1 MDSQNIKLLTTSR
14 DNKLDH
20 QIISGLKDKK
30 VLVTGA
36 TGGIGSCL
44 VQMFAKEGATLGIHY
59 NRNYEQA
66 KSLSRNIEMDG
77 GRAECFQEDFLSTN
91 ELSLVQE
98 FIERFGGIDILINNA
113 GDILGFK
120 DFLELDES
128 AWTETH
134 RLNIQ
139 APFFLAQQAFANM
152 KKHGGGKIINI
163 SSIAA
168 KYGGSSKSLHYG
180 AAKAGLEAI
189 TVGLARAGASHNILV
204 NAVQAGFIDTPLQQ
218 RLINEKNLKERINL
232 IPLKRPGKPEDVA
245 GAVVYLASKA
255 GDFITGEIMTVSGG
269 D

>member
-1 MDSQNIKLLTTSR
+1 MGLQKVKPLTVFR
-14 DNKLDH
+14 DNKLNH

-134 RLNIQ
+134 RLNVSG
-139 APFFLAQQAFANM
+139 PVFLAQQAFA
-152 KKHGGGKIINI
+152 
-163 SSIAA
+163 
-168 KYGGSSKSLHYG
+168 
-180 AAKAGLEAI
+180 
-189 TVGLARAGASHNILV
+189 
-204 NAVQAGFIDTPLQQ
+204 
-218 RLINEKNLKERINL
+218 
-232 IPLKRPGKPEDVA
+232 
-245 GAVVYLASKA
+245 
-255 GDFITGEIMTVSGG
+255 
-269 D
+269 